1 MGASARCLRSVPLT
15 RSSTSLPASLKKGE
29 SFGLLLP
36 FMTTTATTEP
46 SGEILM
52 PSGVWPTVM
61 VLTTRGG
68 LALRSMMLTVSAL
81 GDARGRCSL
90 DGLAADGGA
99 GAG

>member
-1 MGASARCLRSVPLT
+1 VRGPYRFT
-15 RSSTSLPASLKKGE
+15 RSNTSLPAPLKNGE

-68 LALRSMMLTVSAL
+68 LALRSMTLTVSASPPP
-81 GDARGRCSL
+81 RPM
-90 DGLAADGGA
+90 LATAA
-99 GAG
+99 KAPFEAMSIP